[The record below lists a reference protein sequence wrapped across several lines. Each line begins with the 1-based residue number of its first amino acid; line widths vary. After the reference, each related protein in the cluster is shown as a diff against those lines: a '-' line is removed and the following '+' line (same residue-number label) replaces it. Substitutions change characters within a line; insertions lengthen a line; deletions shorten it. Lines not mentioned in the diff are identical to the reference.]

1 MHMHAHI
8 RMHMPR
14 AYVMAL
20 QAWVA
25 AKRTR
30 DFDEADRIREAM
42 LAAGMRRLSKGL
54 GLGLGSGPAC
64 GVCRKKARP
73 NPNPNLRPNQLMARG
88 WP

>member
-1 MHMHAHI
+1 MHMHAHL
-8 RMHMPR
+8 RMRLTR

-42 LAAGMRRLSKGL
+42 LAAGMRRLSKTR
-54 GLGLGSGPAC
+54 GPC
-64 GVCRKKARP
+64 GVAGQRGSIGS
-73 NPNPNLRPNQLMARG
+73 ARG